1 MTTAGAIFAFALF
14 AQLPP
19 PVSTDVD
26 AGRVLFEG
34 KGQCLSCHT
43 VGEAGGRTARDLSW
57 IGLLRIPDKLRA
69 AVTNPAAHN
78 AAKTLTPEDIDR
90 LVAYLRTLRTL
101 WPLNPG
107 LVERDIA
114 PATEN
119 APFFNRPQ
127 RDKEERPEQLLSAL
141 QIRPGAT
148 VADIGS
154 GTGYF
159 TWRLAQHVGKQ
170 GKVYAVDVQQS
181 MLDLTKAAVAA
192 HKLSNVEY
200 VLATESSPRLPE
212 RSVDFVFIAYV
223 YHEFGDPDAVMAA
236 IRRALKP
243 GGRVLV
249 LEYAKESN
257 IAPASPLH
265 KMSFEEIRR
274 EIQPMGFVIDQLL
287 DFLPVQHGVIFTI
300 K

>member
-43 VGEAGGRTARDLSW
+43 ARDLSW

-69 AVTNPAAHN
+69 AVTNPAAHK
-78 AAKTLTPEDIDR
+78 AATSLTPEDIDR

-114 PATEN
+114 PASET

-127 RDKEERPEQLLSAL
+127 R
-141 QIRPGAT
+141 
-148 VADIGS
+148 
-154 GTGYF
+154 
-159 TWRLAQHVGKQ
+159 
-170 GKVYAVDVQQS
+170 
-181 MLDLTKAAVAA
+181 A
-192 HKLSNVEY
+192 H
-200 VLATESSPRLPE
+200 
-212 RSVDFVFIAYV
+212 DF
-223 YHEFGDPDAVMAA
+223 
-236 IRRALKP
+236 
-243 GGRVLV
+243 
-249 LEYAKESN
+249 
-257 IAPASPLH
+257 
-265 KMSFEEIRR
+265 
-274 EIQPMGFVIDQLL
+274 
-287 DFLPVQHGVIFTI
+287 
-300 K
+300 

>member
-1 MTTAGAIFAFALF
+1 MRSSDKVWQSVLMIFAGTIFAFALF

-43 VGEAGGRTARDLSW
+43 VGESGGRTARDLSW

-69 AVTNPAAHN
+69 AVTNPAAHK
-78 AAKTLTPEDIDR
+78 AATTLTPEEIDR

-114 PATEN
+114 PASEN
-119 APFFNRPQ
+119 AQFFNRPQ

-159 TWRLAQHVGKQ
+159 TWRLAQHVGSTRK
-170 GKVYAVDVQQS
+170 G
-181 MLDLTKAAVAA
+181 L
-192 HKLSNVEY
+192 
-200 VLATESSPRLPE
+200 R
-212 RSVDFVFIAYV
+212 
-223 YHEFGDPDAVMAA
+223 G
-236 IRRALKP
+236 
-243 GGRVLV
+243 
-249 LEYAKESN
+249 
-257 IAPASPLH
+257 
-265 KMSFEEIRR
+265 
-274 EIQPMGFVIDQLL
+274 
-287 DFLPVQHGVIFTI
+287 
-300 K
+300 